1 MPSDLAYWIISVPL
15 EDSDPHRM
23 FSELGS
29 KLLSDGGSASNDF
42 GQLSF
47 PPLKTGTLE
56 SLISLSEDLPK
67 LDGQYTQIVAKI
79 IDTLRALLNNDEA
92 ALSQHVL
99 VNEQSLDDYMLGW
112 SWNTGKYRADRGL
125 RETVEALGKELNSID
140 NVMKQKLANYNAA
153 KGQLQQLQ
161 RKKQGNL
168 SVRSL
173 ADVVH
178 KEDFVDSN
186 SEYLET
192 LLVAVP
198 KNNVKD
204 WQSKYE
210 RLTSMVVPR
219 SSNKISTD
227 EEFALFNVTVFKKI
241 KDEFIQKC
249 RENKFIVRTDFS
261 WDDQLV
267 QRQRQEL
274 EEAGDSE
281 KELWTELLRLARTN
295 FSEAYQALAH
305 IKVVRTYVESVLR
318 FGLPADYFAV
328 VVRPNPKR
336 TKALLTTLVNHYAY
350 LESYNQSGSDANG
363 KNKQHKKKKQDAAAN
378 AGDAPGE
385 YAQLLEEEQFP
396 FVLTE
401 QYMVAA

>member
-15 EDSDPHRM
+15 EDADPHRM
-23 FSELGS
+23 FSELGA
-29 KLLSDGGSASNDF
+29 KLLSDGGAASSDF

-67 LDGQYTQIVAKI
+67 LDTQYTQVVAKI

-92 ALSQHVL
+92 ALAQHVL
-99 VNEQSLDDYMLGW
+99 VNEQSLDDYMLSW
-112 SWNTGKYRADRGL
+112 AWNTGKYRADRSL
-125 RETVEALGKELNSID
+125 RDTVESLGKELSSID
-140 NVMKQKLANYNAA
+140 NVMKQKLANYNVA

-161 RKKQGNL
+161 RKKHGNL

-178 KEDFVDSN
+178 KEDFVDTQ

-198 KNNVKD
+198 KNNAKD
-204 WQSKYE
+204 WQARYE
-210 RLTSMVVPR
+210 RLTAMVVPR
-219 SSNKISTD
+219 SSNKLAADD
-227 EEFALFNVTVFKKI
+227 EYALFNVTVFKKVR
-241 KDEFIQKC
+241 DEFVQKC
-249 RENKFIVRTDFS
+249 REAKFTVRTDFA
-261 WDDQLV
+261 WDDELV
-267 QRQRQEL
+267 ERQRNEL
-274 EEAGDSE
+274 DAAGESE

-305 IKVVRTYVESVLR
+305 LKVVRTYVESVLR

-328 VVRPNPKR
+328 TVRPNPKR
-336 TKALLTTLVNHYAY
+336 TKALLATLVSHYAY
-350 LESYNQSGSDANG
+350 LDGAKRSKKNNDTGSGE
-363 KNKQHKKKKQDAAAN
+363 
-378 AGDAPGE
+378 APGE

-401 QYMVAA
+401 QYMVPV

>member
-92 ALSQHVL
+92 ALAQHVL

-125 RETVEALGKELNSID
+125 RETVDALGKELNSID

-178 KEDFVDSN
+178 KEDFVDAN

-204 WQSKYE
+204 WQARYE
-210 RLTSMVVPR
+210 RLTAMVVPR
-219 SSNKISTD
+219 SSNKIAAD
-227 EEFALFNVTVFKKI
+227 DEFALFNVTVFKKV
-241 KDEFIQKC
+241 KDEYIQKC
-249 RENKFIVRTDFS
+249 RENKFTVRTDFT
-261 WDDQLV
+261 WDDDLV
-267 QRQRQEL
+267 SRQRQEL
-274 EEAGDSE
+274 DEAGTSE

-305 IKVVRTYVESVLR
+305 LKVVRTFVESVLR
-318 FGLPADYFAV
+318 FGLPADYFGV

-336 TKALLTTLVNHYAY
+336 SKALMGALQSHYAY
-350 LESYNQSGSDANG
+350 LESYNQSGRDAG
-363 KNKQHKKKKQDAAAN
+363 KRKKKNKDEAN

>member
-92 ALSQHVL
+92 ALAQHVL
-99 VNEQSLDDYMLGW
+99 VNEQSLDDYMLSW
-112 SWNTGKYRADRGL
+112 AWNTGKYRADRGL

-140 NVMKQKLANYNAA
+140 GVMKQKLANYNAA

-168 SVRSL
+168 SQRSL

-178 KEDFVDSN
+178 KEDFVDVG

-198 KNNVKD
+198 KNNAKD
-204 WQSKYE
+204 WQARYE
-210 RLTSMVVPR
+210 RLTPMVVPR
-219 SSNKISTD
+219 SSNKIAAD
-227 EEFALFNVTVFKKI
+227 EEYALFNVTVFKKV
-241 KDEFIQKC
+241 KDEFVQKC
-249 RENKFIVRTDFS
+249 RENKFVVRTDFA
-261 WDDQLV
+261 WDDELV

-305 IKVVRTYVESVLR
+305 LKVVRTFVESVLR
-318 FGLPADYFAV
+318 YGLPADYFAV
-328 VVRPNPKR
+328 SIRPNAKR
-336 TKALLTTLVNHYAY
+336 TKALMATLQSHYAY
-350 LESYNQSGSDANG
+350 LETYNQSGKSKPN
-363 KNKQHKKKKQDAAAN
+363 KKKASEAN
-378 AGDAPGE
+378 AADAPGE

>member
-1 MPSDLAYWIISVPL
+1 MPSDLAYWLISVPL
-15 EDSDPHRM
+15 EDGDPHRM
-23 FSELGS
+23 FSDLGN
-29 KLLSDGGSASNDF
+29 KLLSDNASASSDF

-67 LDGQYTQIVAKI
+67 LDGLYTSIVSKI
-79 IDTLRALLNNDEA
+79 IDTLRALLNNDEG
-92 ALSQHVL
+92 ALAKHVL

-112 SWNTGKYRADRGL
+112 AWNTGKYRADRGL
-125 RETVEALGKELNSID
+125 RETVEMLGKELTSID
-140 NVMKQKLANYNAA
+140 NVMKQKLGNYNAA

-178 KEDFVDSN
+178 KEDFVGGD

-204 WQSKYE
+204 WQAKYE

-219 SSNKISTD
+219 SSNKISQD
-227 EEFALFNVTVFKKI
+227 EEFALFNVTIFKKV

-249 RENKFIVRTDFS
+249 RENKFVVRTDFT
-261 WDDQLV
+261 WDDDLV
-267 QRQRQEL
+267 SRQRAEL

-305 IKVVRTYVESVLR
+305 FKVVRAYVESVLR
-318 FGLPADYFAV
+318 YGLPADYFAV
-328 VVRPNPKR
+328 VIRPNPKR
-336 TKALLTTLVNHYAY
+336 TKALLATLKAHFGY
-350 LESYNQSGSDANG
+350 LESYNSGGAKG
-363 KNKQHKKKKQDAAAN
+363 KGGKKKSGQEAN
-378 AGDAPGE
+378 VGDAPGE

-401 QYMVAA
+401 MYMVAV

>member
-15 EDSDPHRM
+15 EDGDPHRM

-42 GQLSF
+42 GQLQF

-56 SLISLSEDLPK
+56 SLVSLSEDLPK

-79 IDTLRALLNNDEA
+79 IDTLRALLNNDES
-92 ALSQHVL
+92 ALAQHVL

-125 RETVEALGKELNSID
+125 RETVESLGKELSSID

-178 KEDFVDSN
+178 KEDFVDAQ

-192 LLVAVP
+192 LLIAVP

-204 WQSKYE
+204 WQSRYE
-210 RLTSMVVPR
+210 RLTAMVVPR
-219 SSNKISTD
+219 SSHKISSD
-227 EEFALFNVTVFKKI
+227 EEYALFNVTVFKKV

-249 RENKFIVRTDFS
+249 REAKFTVRSDFS
-261 WDDQLV
+261 WDDDLV
-267 QRQRQEL
+267 TRQRREL
-274 EEAGDSE
+274 EDAGDSE

-305 IKVVRTYVESVLR
+305 LKVVRTYVESVLR
-318 FGLPADYFAV
+318 YGLPADYFAV

-336 TKALLTTLVNHYAY
+336 TKALLSTLIGQYRY
-350 LESYNQSGSDANG
+350 LESYGQNG
-363 KNKQHKKKKQDAAAN
+363 GGKKNNRKNKEEAN

>member
-15 EDSDPHRM
+15 QDADPHRM
-23 FSELGS
+23 FSELGT
-29 KLLSDGGSASNDF
+29 KLLSDGGSASSDF
-42 GQLSF
+42 GQLNF

-67 LDGQYTQIVAKI
+67 LDAQYTQIVAKI

-92 ALSQHVL
+92 ALAQHVL
-99 VNEQSLDDYMLGW
+99 VNEQSLDDYMLAW
-112 SWNTGKYRADRGL
+112 AWNTGKYRADRAL
-125 RETVEALGKELNSID
+125 RETVELLGKELTSID

-153 KGQLQQLQ
+153 KSQLQQLQ

-178 KEDFVDSN
+178 KDDFVDAN

-198 KNNVKD
+198 KNNFKD
-204 WQSKYE
+204 WQARYE
-210 RLTSMVVPR
+210 RLTAMVVPR
-219 SSNKISTD
+219 SSNKIAADD
-227 EEFALFNVTVFKKI
+227 EYALVNVTVFKKV
-241 KDEFIQKC
+241 KDEFVQKC
-249 RENKFIVRTDFS
+249 RENKFVVRTDFA

-267 QRQRQEL
+267 SRQRREL
-274 EEAGDSE
+274 EDAGDSE

-305 IKVVRTYVESVLR
+305 LKVVRTFVESVLR

-336 TKALLTTLVNHYAY
+336 TKALLSTLQSHYAY
-350 LESYNQSGSDANG
+350 LDTYNQSTRP
-363 KNKQHKKKKQDAAAN
+363 AAKSRSKAKSN
-378 AGDAPGE
+378 SEPSLGDAPGE

>member
-15 EDSDPHRM
+15 EDNDPHRM

-29 KLLSDGGSASNDF
+29 KLLSDGGSASSDF

-67 LDGQYTQIVAKI
+67 LDGTYTQIVVKI
-79 IDTLRALLNNDEA
+79 IDTLRALLNNDES
-92 ALSQHVL
+92 ALAQHVL
-99 VNEQSLDDYMLGW
+99 INEQSLDDYMLSW
-112 SWNTGKYRADRGL
+112 SWNTQKYRADRSL
-125 RETVEALGKELNSID
+125 RETVDMLGKELNSID
-140 NVMKQKLANYNAA
+140 SVMKQKLANYNAA

-161 RKKQGNL
+161 RKKLGNL
-168 SVRSL
+168 SQKSL

-204 WQSKYE
+204 WQAKYE
-210 RLTSMVVPR
+210 RLTNMVVPR
-219 SSNKISTD
+219 SSHKIDADS
-227 EEFALFNVTVFKKI
+227 EYALFNVTVFKKV
-241 KDEFIQKC
+241 KDEFVQKC
-249 RENKFIVRTDFS
+249 RENKFVVRTDFS
-261 WDDQLV
+261 WDDELV
-267 QRQRQEL
+267 TRQRQEL
-274 EEAGDSE
+274 EDAGDSE

-305 IKVVRTYVESVLR
+305 LKVVRTFVESVLR
-318 FGLPADYFAV
+318 YGLPADYFAV
-328 VVRPNPKR
+328 SIRPNAKR
-336 TKALLTTLVNHYAY
+336 SKALMATLQSHFKY
-350 LESYNQSGSDANG
+350 LEGYNESGKKG
-363 KNKQHKKKKQDAAAN
+363 KKKSSKGDAGV
-378 AGDAPGE
+378 GDAPGE
-385 YAQLLEEEQFP
+385 YAQLLEEEQFA

-401 QYMVAA
+401 QYMVAV

>member
-47 PPLKTGTLE
+47 PPLKTGTLD
-56 SLISLSEDLPK
+56 SLITLSEDLPK
-67 LDGQYTQIVAKI
+67 LDTQYTQVVAKI
-79 IDTLRALLNNDEA
+79 IDTLRALLNNDEQ

-99 VNEQSLDDYMLGW
+99 VNEQSLDDYMLSW
-112 SWNTGKYRADRGL
+112 SWNTGKYRADRSL
-125 RETVEALGKELNSID
+125 RETVDSLGKELTSID
-140 NVMKQKLANYNAA
+140 NVMKQKLNNYNLA

-161 RKKQGNL
+161 RKKTGNL

-178 KEDFVDSN
+178 KEDFVDAN

-198 KNNVKD
+198 KNSIKE
-204 WQSKYE
+204 WQTRYE
-210 RLTSMVVPR
+210 RLTAMVVPR
-219 SSNKISTD
+219 SSNKIAQDD
-227 EEFALFNVTVFKKI
+227 EYALFNVTVFRKI
-241 KDEFIQKC
+241 RDEFVQKC
-249 RENKFIVRTDFS
+249 RENKFQVREFA
-261 WDDQLV
+261 WDDSIV
-267 QRQRQEL
+267 ERQRQEL
-274 EEAGDSE
+274 DDAGDSE
-281 KELWTELLRLARTN
+281 KELWSELLRLSRTS

-305 IKVVRTYVESVLR
+305 LKVVRTYVESVLR
-318 FGLPADYFAV
+318 YGLPADYFAV
-328 VVRPNPKR
+328 SIRPNPKR
-336 TKALLTTLVNHYAY
+336 SKALLATLNSHYAY
-350 LESYNQSGSDANG
+350 LATYQGSGPVE
-363 KNKQHKKKKQDAAAN
+363 
-378 AGDAPGE
+378 APGE
-385 YAQLLEEEQFP
+385 YAHLLEEEQFP

-401 QYMVAA
+401 QYMVAV

>member
-1 MPSDLAYWIISVPL
+1 MPSDLAYWLISVPL

-23 FSELGS
+23 FSELGN
-29 KLLSDGGSASNDF
+29 KLLSDNASASSDF
-42 GQLSF
+42 GQLTF

-67 LDGQYTQIVAKI
+67 LDTQYTQVVAKI

-92 ALSQHVL
+92 ALAQHVL
-99 VNEQSLDDYMLGW
+99 VNEQALDDYMLGW

-125 RETVEALGKELNSID
+125 RETVEMLGKELMSID
-140 NVMKQKLANYNAA
+140 NVMKQKLGNYNAA

-168 SVRSL
+168 SQKSL

-178 KEDFVDSN
+178 KEDFIQD

-198 KNNVKD
+198 KNNAKD
-204 WQSKYE
+204 WQGKYE

-219 SSNKISTD
+219 SSNKLAAD
-227 EEFALFNVTVFKKI
+227 EEFALFNVTVFKKV
-241 KDEFIQKC
+241 KDEFVQKC
-249 RENKFIVRTDFS
+249 RENKFTVRSDFA
-261 WDDQLV
+261 WDDEGV
-267 QRQRQEL
+267 GRQRREL
-274 EEAGDSE
+274 EEAGESE

-305 IKVVRTYVESVLR
+305 LKVVRAYVESVLR
-318 FGLPADYFAV
+318 FGLPAEYFGV
-328 VVRPNPKR
+328 VVKPNAKR
-336 TKALLTTLVNHYAY
+336 TKALLAALNGHYKY
-350 LESYNQSGSDANG
+350 LESYNESGAKG
-363 KNKQHKKKKQDAAAN
+363 KKKSKESGGAE
-378 AGDAPGE
+378 APGE

-396 FVLTE
+396 FVLVE

>member
-1 MPSDLAYWIISVPL
+1 MPSDLAYWLISVPL
-15 EDSDPHRM
+15 EDGDPHRM

-29 KLLSDGGSASNDF
+29 KLLSDGGSASSDF

-56 SLISLSEDLPK
+56 SLISLSEDLSK
-67 LDGQYTQIVAKI
+67 LDTLYTSIVSKI

-92 ALSQHVL
+92 ALAQHVL

-112 SWNTGKYRADRGL
+112 AWNTQKYRADRGL
-125 RETVEALGKELNSID
+125 RETVEMLGKELTSID
-140 NVMKQKLANYNAA
+140 NVMKQKLGNYNAA

-178 KEDFVDSN
+178 KEDFVGRD

-204 WQSKYE
+204 WQAKYE
-210 RLTSMVVPR
+210 RLTAMVVPR
-219 SSNKISTD
+219 SSNKISAD
-227 EEFALFNVTVFKKI
+227 DEFALFNVTVFKKV

-249 RENKFIVRTDFS
+249 RENKFVVRTDFT
-261 WDDQLV
+261 WDDDLV
-267 QRQRQEL
+267 SRQRAEL

-305 IKVVRTYVESVLR
+305 VKVVRAFVESVLR
-318 FGLPADYFAV
+318 YGLPADYFAV
-328 VVRPNPKR
+328 TIRPNPKR
-336 TKALLTTLVNHYAY
+336 TKALLATLESHFGY
-350 LESYNQSGSDANG
+350 LESYDSSGKAKG
-363 KNKQHKKKKQDAAAN
+363 KKDQGNV
-378 AGDAPGE
+378 GDAPGE

-396 FVLTE
+396 YVLTE
-401 QYMVAA
+401 MYMVAV

>member
-1 MPSDLAYWIISVPL
+1 MPSDLAYWIVSVPL

-29 KLLSDGGSASNDF
+29 KLLSDGGSASSDF
-42 GQLSF
+42 GQLFF

-67 LDGQYTQIVAKI
+67 LDATYTQIVAKI
-79 IDTLRALLNNDEA
+79 IDTLRALLNNDET
-92 ALSQHVL
+92 ALAQHVL
-99 VNEQSLDDYMLGW
+99 VNEQTLDDYMLSW

-125 RETVEALGKELNSID
+125 TDTVEMLGKELNSID
-140 NVMKQKLANYNAA
+140 NVMKQKLGNYNAA

-178 KEDFVDSN
+178 KEDFVDTN

-198 KNNVKD
+198 KNNTKD
-204 WQSKYE
+204 WQARYE
-210 RLTSMVVPR
+210 RLTNMVVPR
-219 SSNKISTD
+219 SSNKITHD
-227 EEFALFNVTVFKKI
+227 QEFALFNVTVFKKV
-241 KDEFIQKC
+241 KDEFVQKC
-249 RENKFIVRTDFS
+249 RENKFVVRTDFA
-261 WDDQLV
+261 WDDDLV
-267 QRQRQEL
+267 SRQRQEL
-274 EEAGDSE
+274 DEAGDSE

-305 IKVVRTYVESVLR
+305 LKLVRTYVESVLR
-318 FGLPADYFAV
+318 YGLPADYFAV
-328 VVRPNPKR
+328 SIRPNPKR
-336 TKALLTTLVNHYAY
+336 TKALLQTLVQHYAY
-350 LESYNQSGSDANG
+350 LESYNQSGNESG
-363 KNKQHKKKKQDAAAN
+363 KNGNKKKKQEAN

-401 QYMVAA
+401 QYMVAV